1 MKLPPLYTY
10 LLAFKQALLR
20 TKKVWR
26 VTKVTRYKREGRR
39 VPKVACKR
47 VTSGYF
53 YGRKKSD
60 DVVLKRPK
68 ENHRMKNH
76 PTREPWSQRS

>member
-26 VTKVTRYKREGRR
+26 VTKVPRYKIEGRR
-39 VPKVACKR
+39 VPKVARYKR
-47 VTSGYF
+47 LLLRT
-53 YGRKKSD
+53 KK
-60 DVVLKRPK
+60 V
-68 ENHRMKNH
+68 
-76 PTREPWSQRS
+76 